1 MNVLGGMLVVVLV
14 SICFSVSAQAVN
26 ISAEKGIQ
34 EMRTMYLNQYL
45 SESKRDGW
53 RIQFYSTTDRR
64 NMENTLRRLKNK
76 YPNVKFSWV
85 FNNPYYQVRAG
96 AFLNRK
102 ESIPLQNELKKEFPG
117 AFTVAD
123 QIDFSELTESY

>member
-1 MNVLGGMLVVVLV
+1 MMVLLSMC
-14 SICFSVSAQAVN
+14 ISVSAQEVN
-26 ISAEKGIQ
+26 VSAEKGILA
-34 EMRTMYLNQYL
+34 MRNLYLNKYI

-64 NMENTLRRLKNK
+64 NMESTISRLKNK
-76 YPNVKFSWV
+76 YPTVKFSWI

-102 ESIPLQNELKKEFPG
+102 ELIPLHNELKKEFPG
-117 AFTVAD
+117 AFPVAD
-123 QIDFSELTESY
+123 QVEFSELTESY

>member
-1 MNVLGGMLVVVLV
+1 MNALGGMLMVVLM
-14 SICFSVSAQAVN
+14 SMCFSVSAQEVN
-26 ISAEKGIQ
+26 ISAERGIQ
-34 EMRTMYLNQYL
+34 TMRTMYLNKYL

-64 NMENTLRRLKNK
+64 NMESTISRLKNK

-96 AFLNRK
+96 AFLYRK
-102 ESIPLQNELKKEFPG
+102 ELIPLQNELKKEFPG
-117 AFTVAD
+117 AFPVAD
-123 QIDFSELTESY
+123 QVEFSELTESY